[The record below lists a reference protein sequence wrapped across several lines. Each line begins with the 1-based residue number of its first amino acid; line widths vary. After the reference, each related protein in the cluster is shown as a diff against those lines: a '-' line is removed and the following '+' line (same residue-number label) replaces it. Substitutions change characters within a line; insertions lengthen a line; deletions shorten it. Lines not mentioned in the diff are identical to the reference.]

1 MFRLLVIGPVMLFGG
16 LSGAVYFQNRLVYNN
31 WGPQPTFI
39 WKSNARTEEVF
50 FETSDGET
58 LRGYWCDSAT
68 LHDWKL
74 PEKPVVLFCHGNS
87 CTIDQWSWVID
98 RWTRMIG
105 ADVLIFDYR
114 GYGRSTGT
122 PTEEGLYKDAR
133 AAYDWLIEEKK
144 VDPKRILIVGQSL
157 GGGVAL
163 QLAGQVEHK
172 MLILESTFTCMCDV
186 VDNVFFGAPMG
197 LFCHQKF
204 PNLDRIREYKK
215 PVFISHGGRDHLI
228 PFSHAEQLFKAAQ
241 GPKFLCKFESMGHN
255 DRRNPD
261 IYCRDIRWFLEEP
274 WKHKTR

>member
-1 MFRLLVIGPVMLFGG
+1 MLRLLVIGPVVLFGG

-39 WKSNARTEEVF
+39 WKSTVETKEVF

-58 LRGYWCDSAT
+58 LCGYWCDSAA
-68 LHDWKL
+68 LDDWKL

-122 PTEEGLYKDAR
+122 PTEEGLYVDAR
-133 AAYDWLIEEKK
+133 AAYDWLVEEKK
-144 VDPKRILIVGQSL
+144 VDPKRILLVGQSL
-157 GGGVAL
+157 GGGVAM
-163 QLAGQVEHK
+163 QLAGQVEHR

-186 VDNVFFGAPMG
+186 VDNVFFGTPMG
-197 LFCHQKF
+197 SFCHQKF
-204 PNLDRIREYKK
+204 PNLDRIRDYRK
-215 PVFISHGGRDHLI
+215 PVFLSHGERDRLI
-228 PFSHAEQLFKAAQ
+228 PFSHAEQLFDAAP
-241 GPKFLCKFESMGHN
+241 GPKALWRCQGMAHN
-255 DRRNPD
+255 DRRSQKL
-261 IYCRDIRWFLEEP
+261 YTSLVREFLEKY
-274 WKHKTR
+274 W